1 MTYFH
6 FPKEYWRNRS
16 QDDLKG
22 SVELHIKTSLVALGV
37 CTYDWLLYSG
47 VCLCSQR
54 IQKLPYPAMIK
65 VLIKALIY
73 CIFSDIGRDN
83 IYLTVQLWKKLLK
96 LPVGRIFRDKF
107 DWIWDHKIISI
118 SQSMILCLHSG
129 IAQHSKV
136 LRLVASHVF
145 MIFIASKNMTAK
157 SQLGSSVE
165 T

>member
-6 FPKEYWRNRS
+6 FSKEYWRNTW
-16 QDDLKG
+16 QDDAR
-22 SVELHIKTSLVALGV
+22 VAWNYTNNLVALRV
-37 CTYDWLLYSG
+37 CAYLHWLLYSG